1 MWYSILV
8 KSSISFFFFFS
19 LHFVYVGMT
28 WIVELSGLTLAN
40 KPLNDLHAHVGK
52 MCDFQKFH
60 VWRNARACIKCSSWI
75 VKEDGQE
82 KKRNIYKKMRCVA
95 LCGGKW
101 KKRKIRRWGWSD
113 WVEEKKDVLFMNCQR
128 RWPGKEK

>member
-8 KSSISFFFFFS
+8 KSSISFFFFF

-28 WIVELSGLTLAN
+28 WIVKLSGSRLAN

-52 MCDFQKFH
+52 MRDIQKFH
-60 VWRNARACIKCSSWI
+60 VWRNARACITCSSWI

-82 KKRNIYKKMRCVA
+82 KKSNIYIYIYKKMRCVA

-101 KKRKIRRWGWSD
+101 KKRKIRRWGRSKRVD
-113 WVEEKKDVLFMNCQR
+113 EKKEKKK
-128 RWPGKEK
+128 KEK